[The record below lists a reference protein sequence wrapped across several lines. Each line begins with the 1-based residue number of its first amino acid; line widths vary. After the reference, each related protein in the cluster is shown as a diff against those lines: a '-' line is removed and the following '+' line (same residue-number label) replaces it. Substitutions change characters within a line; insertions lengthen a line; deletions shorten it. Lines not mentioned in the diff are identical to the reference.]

1 MEKKKKPSIEHKPNF
16 IVRET
21 LKFGEDIDSE

>member
-1 MEKKKKPSIEHKPNF
+1 MEKKIPSIEHKPNF